1 MKVRF
6 TRFSVILPKKTFF
19 VEQRREFF
27 KVFFLYIYTMSA
39 ATTNER
45 ATETTALLSS
55 SSDDYGYGYG
65 YGYGSD
71 TTIAGSLSGHNSSAS
86 LSSSSS
92 EENKRNTKKTHILNV
107 SLPTEI
113 SILLKSSGP
122 LVLTYFLQYFYQVI
136 IIIVAAQLSTEEIAG
151 VSLGITTANITG
163 FAVFEGMATALDTLC
178 SQAYGSSKFS
188 EVGLYTIRATILVHV
203 VAVLPI
209 GGLWMCSGPII
220 RWIVPSTTLAM
231 HASGFLR
238 YTLLGVPGF
247 VTFENGKRFLQAQGD
262 FTGGLVILVACLPV
276 NLGLTYGLVYRAD
289 MRVAGAA
296 LSAALTNV
304 LRPVL
309 LGLYVRFGNPAT
321 MKCWPERSE
330 IRKEWRRKWNVILRL
345 AVPGTLMTLSEW
357 MCFEIL
363 TFCTAYVSD
372 AALAGQTF
380 LGTIATLVWHIA
392 FSASVACST
401 RIGQLVGAGK
411 NLSETKK
418 LIKWYAGVFAIA
430 GLFDALLG
438 IILIHLTIT
447 YLIHDPAVATIVRAA
462 LPYAAMF
469 MIFDSTANW
478 PHSVGRGFG
487 WQDIGAWCTMT
498 INYLYAV
505 PLAIF
510 LELGPLKMG
519 ISGLWIGLGS
529 ALFFTTVVE
538 ACAIWRRLARRMDGR
553 VARAGG
559 DEGEEEEG
567 EGHSS

>member
-1 MKVRF
+1 
-6 TRFSVILPKKTFF
+6 
-19 VEQRREFF
+19 
-27 KVFFLYIYTMSA
+27 MSA
-39 ATTNER
+39 NER

-55 SSDDYGYGYG
+55 SSSDYGYGYG

-86 LSSSSS
+86 SASSSSS
-92 EENKRNTKKTHILNV
+92 EENPKSNKKTHIRNV
-107 SLPTEI
+107 SLHTEI

-178 SQAYGSSKFS
+178 SQSYGSSKFS

-203 VAVLPI
+203 IAVLPI

-220 RWIVPSTTLAM
+220 RWIVPSRSLAM

-262 FTGGLVILVACLPV
+262 FTGGLVILLACLPV

-330 IRKEWRRKWNVILRL
+330 IRKEWQRKWNVILRL

-447 YLIHDPAVATIVRAA
+447 YLIHDPAVASIVRAA

-559 DEGEEEEG
+559 DEEEEEG
-567 EGHSS
+567 EEGEGHCS